1 MRQLSHLIITAST
14 ATVVLAGCT
23 TTITPGDATRA
34 SSTTASTAQTSP
46 TVTSTLPGPHPSANE
61 NNDGTSFDPCVA
73 YTSDE
78 LKAWGV
84 APGSVEDKG
93 VKDTVQ
99 RGCQWKGDGWV
110 LQQLVVN
117 RTLNEYLDQQRF
129 PGSEAITVGG
139 LNAVR
144 FRSPPDDQTVCF
156 VVLPSQRATVGTIVR
171 VNDPQAQRSIPDPCV
186 KAMAIATDSARKLP
200 K

>member
-1 MRQLSHLIITAST
+1 MNRALALVAMTSALSVNIVSCASVTSGDATTALPTSSAST
-14 ATVVLAGCT
+14 A
-23 TTITPGDATRA
+23 
-34 SSTTASTAQTSP
+34 SSTATNTMPS
-46 TVTSTLPGPHPSANE
+46 PHPPPND

-73 YTSDE
+73 YTANE

-93 VKDTVQ
+93 VKDIVQ

-129 PGSEAITVGG
+129 PGSEAITVGD

-171 VNDPQAQRSIPDPCV
+171 VNDPQAQRSIPDACV
-186 KAMAIATDSARKLP
+186 KALAIATDAARKLP